1 VHAAW
6 LGHPIVGDER
16 YGESEVNKEFR
27 KRGYKRLFLHAEQLQ
42 FNHPVTGKDLHFTA
56 PLPDDLQA
64 LLNNEKPL

>member
-1 VHAAW
+1 VS
-6 LGHPIVGDER
+6 DDR
-16 YGESEVNKEFR
+16 YGNDEVNKAFK

-42 FNHPVTGKDLHFTA
+42 FAHPVTGKSLHFMA